1 MRNIM
6 KIKIDN
12 LIILVNIIS
21 LLFLTTTLKSDVRY
35 IEMSNNHKTMRT
47 FYEYLNESRSFDN
60 QGQVFSTI
68 SSVQRVLVE
77 KGFLA
82 PTLYNGK
89 DSIDGKFGQAT
100 SEALSKFQMAN
111 SLQDSKGVINK
122 ETLDKLGLSSV
133 MNTYIQNPEELH
145 NPKTTSESISD
156 LGNFTPSMYE
166 GAPLVLVYGGID
178 VKGRPSG
185 DYMYDYF
192 KETGTKFN
200 LFVAKNHKINGLDA
214 YQKVTDYIQSQN
226 IIPSKKVL
234 YLFSGG
240 FRPGITLLKTINP
253 DQFEKIYLVDIYIG
267 KNQDVANFY
276 INLAKSYPY
285 KVEYYYT
292 GSSIVMGGSRN
303 LIAQNSIVNTVSISK
318 VGMNHMLT
326 NVDAVKSLLS
336 YFNI

>member
-1 MRNIM
+1 M

-111 SLQDSKGVINK
+111 SLQDSKGVIN
-122 ETLDKLGLSSV
+122 
-133 MNTYIQNPEELH
+133 
-145 NPKTTSESISD
+145 
-156 LGNFTPSMYE
+156 
-166 GAPLVLVYGGID
+166 
-178 VKGRPSG
+178 
-185 DYMYDYF
+185 
-192 KETGTKFN
+192 
-200 LFVAKNHKINGLDA
+200 
-214 YQKVTDYIQSQN
+214 
-226 IIPSKKVL
+226 
-234 YLFSGG
+234 
-240 FRPGITLLKTINP
+240 
-253 DQFEKIYLVDIYIG
+253 
-267 KNQDVANFY
+267 
-276 INLAKSYPY
+276 
-285 KVEYYYT
+285 
-292 GSSIVMGGSRN
+292 
-303 LIAQNSIVNTVSISK
+303 
-318 VGMNHMLT
+318 
-326 NVDAVKSLLS
+326 
-336 YFNI
+336 